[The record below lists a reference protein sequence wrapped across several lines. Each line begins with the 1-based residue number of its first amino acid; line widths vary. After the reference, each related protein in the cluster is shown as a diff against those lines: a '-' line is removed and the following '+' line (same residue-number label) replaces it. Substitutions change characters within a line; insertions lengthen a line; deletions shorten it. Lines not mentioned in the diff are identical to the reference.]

1 MTGLDLDTIDRLT
14 GGRLGTHDLACP
26 LCGPYHSMHGQR
38 RKVLRVWRIEP
49 GFATFCCARCG
60 ETGYVHDRHAPAP
73 DPAKLARLRAEA
85 AEHDRIHKI
94 ERLNKAYWLWRQRKP
109 IAGSIAERYLR
120 ERRQIR
126 RPLPATL
133 GFLPAR
139 DDYSPATIAA
149 FGMAH
154 EVEPG
159 VIAIADDA
167 IKGVHITRLLPDGS
181 DRERG
186 DQAKIMVGHSIGS
199 PITLALPNDL
209 LGMTISEGIEDALT
223 VHQSTGLGA
232 WVAGSASRMPALA
245 EVIPGYV
252 ECVTVL
258 VDDDADGRR
267 FAGELAD
274 RIRARR
280 IEVRQVVA
288 NRWRPAA

>member
-1 MTGLDLDTIDRLT
+1 MTRLDLDTIDRLT
-14 GGRLGTHDLACP
+14 GGRLGTHDLACS

-38 RKVLRVWRIEP
+38 RKVLRVWRVES

-60 ETGYVHDRHAPAP
+60 ETGYVHDRYAPAP

-94 ERLNKAYWLWRQRKP
+94 ERLSRARWLWSQRQP
-109 IAGSIAERYLR
+109 PAGTIGERYLR
-120 ERRQIR
+120 ERRKITC
-126 RPLPATL
+126 PLPATL

-139 DDYSPATIAA
+139 GDYAPAVVAA
-149 FGMAH
+149 YGLAQ

-167 IKGVHITRLLPDGS
+167 VRGVHITRLLPDGS

-186 DQAKIMVGHSIGS
+186 DQAKIMIGHSVGF
-199 PITLALPNDL
+199 PIVMAPPNDL
-209 LGMTISEGIEDALT
+209 LGMAIAEGIEDALT

-232 WVAGSASRMPALA
+232 WGAGAASRLPALA
-245 EVIPGYV
+245 DAIPSYV

-280 IEVRQVVA
+280 IQVRQVVA